1 MVIRFLLYCLCV
13 LPTCVFAD
21 AGAGQFM
28 GYELGT
34 RYQAPAPDFEMTTT
48 GDLLIAAANPTKPGD
63 INEVSLVVTRETH
76 TIGYIVASSWY
87 ATEGEAREVG
97 RRYLELLR
105 AKYPD
110 WAVRRE
116 LMDTSFRIVQVDLGK
131 APYTLQLRLARDEK
145 DGDGMWRFSMGLGW
159 QSESGEWQAW
169 RSQAAD
175 EQDSMTTAE
184 NEELM
189 READVRGL

>member
-1 MVIRFLLYCLCV
+1 VVIRFLLCCLCA

-21 AGAGQFM
+21 AGTGQFM

-34 RYQAPAPDFEMTTT
+34 KYQTPAPDFEMTTT
-48 GDLLIAAANPTKPGD
+48 GDLLIAAANPTKPDD
-63 INEVSLVVTRETH
+63 INQVSLVVTRQSH
-76 TIGYIVASSWY
+76 TVGYIVASSWH

-110 WAVRRE
+110 WAVSRE
-116 LMDTSFRIVQVDLGK
+116 LMDASFRIVQVDLEK
-131 APYTLQLRLARDEK
+131 APYTLQLRLARDER
-145 DGDGMWRFSMGLGW
+145 DGAGMWRFSMGLGW

-169 RSQAAD
+169 RSQAAA
-175 EQDSMTTAE
+175 EHESMTRAE
-184 NEELM
+184 NEGRM
-189 READVRGL
+189 RGADTRGL